1 MNSRRVL
8 MKVYRILLAVGKD
21 RPGIVDSVSTFL
33 FERGANIEDSRMAV
47 MGGYFSIMTLFSC
60 RPEASEAIKKDLN
73 TLETQGL
80 QVTLNDAEDPAA
92 IPEAPALPLYI
103 DIRAM
108 DHPGIVRKVVH
119 ILHRFDVN
127 ILSLNTKVTR
137 APLSGTDLFDLNI
150 EAAVPAEKRIAEI
163 KEALSQLA
171 AEIDLDLS
179 FKK

>member
-1 MNSRRVL
+1 

-21 RPGIVDSVSTFL
+21 RPGIVDTVSTFL
-33 FERGANIEDSRMAV
+33 FERDANIEDSRMAV

-60 RPEASEAIKKDLN
+60 QSEASETIKNNLN
-73 TLETQGL
+73 SLETQGL
-80 QVTLNDAEDPAA
+80 QVSLHDAEDPAA
-92 IPEAPALPLYI
+92 IPKLPSLPLYI

-108 DHPGIVRKVVH
+108 DHPGIVKKVVH

-127 ILSLNTKVTR
+127 ILSLNTKISR
-137 APLSGTDLFDLNI
+137 APLSGTDLFGLNI

-163 KEALSQLA
+163 KAALSQLA
-171 AEIDLDLS
+171 VEIDLDLS